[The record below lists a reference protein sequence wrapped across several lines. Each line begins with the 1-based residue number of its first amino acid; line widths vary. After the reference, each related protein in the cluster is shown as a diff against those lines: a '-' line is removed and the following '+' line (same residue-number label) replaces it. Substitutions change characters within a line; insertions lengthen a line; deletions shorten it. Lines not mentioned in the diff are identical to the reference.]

1 MTLPFN
7 PPSGDAA
14 TTLEGVLDRIVF
26 TNEENAWS
34 VVRLAVPGHRDLVTA
49 VGNLLGV
56 QPGENLRL
64 TGTWI
69 NDPKYGKQFRV
80 TSYATV
86 MPATITGIEKYLGS
100 GLIRGIGKVMAS
112 RLVKAFGME
121 TLDVIEN
128 RPHRLTEVEGIG
140 PKRSRDILRAWSE
153 QREIKEVMIF
163 LQSHGVSTHYAIK
176 IYKAYG
182 SQANRLVREN
192 PYRLAAD
199 VYGIGFKTADKIAS
213 ALGVPPDAP
222 QRIEAGT
229 LYLLGEGADRGHLY
243 LPRKTLVEEAEKL
256 LAAPAER
263 VELGVAAL
271 AETEQIVVESLVD
284 PAEQAVYL
292 KSLHAAEAGVAARL
306 RALLMQPPLPLEIDL
321 DRALDWFEKRERIAL
336 AREQRQAIRSGLT
349 RKVLVITGGP
359 GTGKTTLVRGIVE
372 ILEKK
377 RQRVL
382 LAAPTGRA
390 AKRLAEATGAEAVTL
405 HRLLE
410 FNAQTRQF
418 DRNREHPLS
427 CDLLIVDEVSMLDAV
442 LAYHLLRAVPDHGRL
457 ILVGDADQLP
467 SVGPGRVLADLIRSE
482 AVEVVKLSEIFR
494 QAERSLIVVNAHRVN
509 QGTMPIYESV
519 DSDGDFFFF
528 ERKEPG
534 EIVDTIAQLVTR
546 RIPSKFGFDPREQ
559 IQVLTPMNRGPLGT
573 ENLNG
578 VLRDL
583 LNPEGVMVT
592 RGGRSLRVGDKVMQV
607 RNNYDLEVFNG
618 DIGQVRKIDEVD
630 QVLTVAIDGREVT
643 YDFGSIDELVLAYA
657 CSIHKSQGSE
667 YPCVVVPLHTTH
679 YVMLQR
685 NLLYTALTRAKRL
698 AILVGEERALRIAV
712 GNRRVRARFSR
723 LAERLSAPV
732 GETIGGIAGSTSSP
746 DPFS

>member
-1 MTLPFN
+1 MTLPLDA
-7 PPSGDAA
+7 PDTRDAA

-34 VVRLAVPGHRDLVTA
+34 VVRLTVRGHRDPVTA

-64 TGTWI
+64 TGAWI
-69 NDPKYGKQFRV
+69 TDPKYGKQFRV
-80 TSYATV
+80 VSYATV
-86 MPATITGIEKYLGS
+86 VPATVTGIEKYLGS

-112 RLVKAFGME
+112 RLVKAFGLE
-121 TLDVIEN
+121 TLNIIEN
-128 RPHRLTEVEGIG
+128 LPHRLTEVEGIG
-140 PKRSRDILRAWSE
+140 PKRSREILRAWSE

-163 LQSHGVSTHYAIK
+163 LQSHGVSTHFAIK

-182 SQANRLVREN
+182 AQANELVREN

-199 VYGIGFKTADKIAS
+199 VYGIGFKTADRIAA

-229 LYLLGEGADRGHLY
+229 LYLLGEAADRGNLY
-243 LPRKTLVEEAEKL
+243 LPRKTLTEEAEKL
-256 LAAPAER
+256 LAAPAGR
-263 VELGVAAL
+263 VDQALAAL
-271 AETEQIVVESLVD
+271 AETEQIVLEPLVD

-292 KSLHAAEAGVAARL
+292 KSLHAAESGVAARL
-306 RALLMQPPLPLEIDL
+306 RALLAQPPLPLEIDL

-336 AREQRQAIRSGLT
+336 AREQRQAVLSGLT
-349 RKVLVITGGP
+349 RKVVVITGGP

-377 RQRVL
+377 QQKVL

-390 AKRLAEATGAEAVTL
+390 AKRLAEATGGEAATL

-410 FNAQTRQF
+410 FNPKTRLF

-427 CDLLIVDEVSMLDAV
+427 CDLLIVDEASMLDAM

-482 AVEVVKLSEIFR
+482 IVEVVRLTQIFR

-509 QGTMPIYESV
+509 QGTMPILESV
-519 DSDGDFFFF
+519 ESDGDFFFL
-528 ERKEPG
+528 ERKEPA
-534 EIVDTIAQLVTR
+534 EIVDTIGQLVAR
-546 RIPSKFGFDPREQ
+546 RIPARFGFDPLDQ
-559 IQVLTPMNRGPLGT
+559 IQVISPMNRGPLGT
-573 ENLNG
+573 ENLNA
-578 VLRDL
+578 VLRGL
-583 LNPEGVMVT
+583 LNPEGPMVT

-618 DIGQVRKIDEVD
+618 DIGRVRAIDEVD
-630 QVLTVAIDGREVT
+630 QIVKVSMDGREVA
-643 YDFGSIDELVLAYA
+643 YDFGSLDELVLAYA

-667 YPCVVVPLHTTH
+667 YPCVVIPLHTTH

-698 AILVGEERALRIAV
+698 AVLVGEERALRIAV
-712 GNRRVRARFSR
+712 GNRRVRSRFSR
-723 LAERLSAPV
+723 LAERLSGPAE
-732 GETIGGIAGSTSSP
+732 G
-746 DPFS
+746 

>member
-1 MTLPFN
+1 MTLPFAS
-7 PPSGDAA
+7 PSPDAA
-14 TTLEGVLDRIVF
+14 TTLEGVLEKVVF
-26 TNEENAWS
+26 ANEENAWS
-34 VVRLAVPGHRDLVTA
+34 VVRVTIPGHRDPVTA

-69 NDPKYGKQFRV
+69 NDPKYGRQFRV
-80 TSYATV
+80 ASYATV
-86 MPATITGIEKYLGS
+86 APATLVGIEKYLGS
-100 GLIRGIGKVMAS
+100 GLIRGIGKVMAA
-112 RLVKAFGME
+112 RLVAAFGLE

-128 RPHRLTEVEGIG
+128 RPARLTEVEGIG
-140 PKRSRDILRAWSE
+140 PKRSREILRAWNE

-176 IYKAYG
+176 IYKTYG
-182 SQANRLVREN
+182 PQAAELVKEN

-199 VYGIGFKTADKIAS
+199 VYGIGFKTADKIAA
-213 ALGVPPDAP
+213 ALGFAADAP

-229 LYLLGEGADRGHLY
+229 LYLLGQGADRGHLY
-243 LPRKTLVEEAEKL
+243 LPRQALLEEAEQL
-256 LAAPAER
+256 LSAPAAR
-263 VELGVAAL
+263 VEQAIAAL
-271 AETEQIVVESLVD
+271 AESEQIVVETLLD

-292 KSLHAAEAGVAARL
+292 KSLHAAETGIADRL
-306 RALLMQPPLPLEIDL
+306 RTLLVQPPLPLEIDL
-321 DRALDWFEKRERIAL
+321 DRALDWFESRERIAL
-336 AREQRQAIRSGLT
+336 ARQQRQAIRSGLT

-390 AKRLAEATGAEAVTL
+390 AKRLAEATGGEAATL

-410 FNAQTRQF
+410 FNPQTRQF
-418 DRNREHPLS
+418 DRNREHPLT

-442 LAYHLLRAVPDHGRL
+442 LAYHVLRAIPDHARL

-482 AVEVVKLSEIFR
+482 ATEVMRLTEIFR

-509 QGTMPIYESV
+509 QGLMPVLESV
-519 DSDGDFFFF
+519 DSDGDFFFV
-528 ERKEPG
+528 ERREPG
-534 EIVDTIAQLVTR
+534 EIIDTISQLVAR
-546 RIPSKFGFDPREQ
+546 RVPGRFGLDPKEQ
-559 IQVLTPMNRGPLGT
+559 IQVLTPTNRGPLGT
-573 ENLNG
+573 ESLNAA
-578 VLRDL
+578 LRDL
-583 LNPEGVMVT
+583 LNPEGATVT

-607 RNNYDLEVFNG
+607 RNNYELEVYNG
-618 DIGQVRKIDEVD
+618 DIGQVRSIDEVD
-630 QVLTVAIDGREVT
+630 QIVIVSFDGREVA
-643 YDFGSIDELVLAYA
+643 YDFGALDELVLSYA
-657 CSIHKSQGSE
+657 CTIHKAQGSE
-667 YPCVVVPLHTTH
+667 YPCVVIPLHSTH

-698 AILVGEERALRIAV
+698 AVLVGEERALRIAV
-712 GNRRVRARFSR
+712 ANRRVRPRFTR
-723 LAERLSAPV
+723 LAERLS
-732 GETIGGIAGSTSSP
+732 GGSGR
-746 DPFS
+746 

>member
-1 MTLPFN
+1 MILPSN

-14 TTLEGVLDRIVF
+14 TTLEGVLERVVF
-26 TNEENAWS
+26 ANEENAWS
-34 VVRLAVPGHRDLVTA
+34 VVRLTVPGHRDLVTA
-49 VGNLLGV
+49 VGNLLAV

-64 TGTWI
+64 TGAWI
-69 NDPKYGKQFRV
+69 NDAKYGKQFRV
-80 TSYATV
+80 ASYMTVVPATV
-86 MPATITGIEKYLGS
+86 TGIEKYLGS

-112 RLVKAFGME
+112 RLVKAFGLE

-140 PKRSRDILRAWSE
+140 PKRSGEIRRAWSE

-176 IYKAYG
+176 IYKTYG
-182 SQANRLVREN
+182 PQAGELVREN

-199 VYGIGFKTADKIAS
+199 VYGIGFKTADKIAA

-229 LYLLGEGADRGHLY
+229 LYLLGEGANGGHLY
-243 LPRKTLVEEAEKL
+243 LPRKTLTEEAEKL

-263 VELGVAAL
+263 VEQAIAAL
-271 AETEQIVVESLVD
+271 AETEQIVVEPLVD

-292 KSLHAAEAGVAARL
+292 KPLHAAESGVAARL
-306 RALLMQPPLPLEIDL
+306 RALLVQPPLPLEIDL

-336 AREQRQAIRSGLT
+336 AREQRQAVRSGLT

-359 GTGKTTLVRGIVE
+359 GTGKTTLVRGIVQ

-377 RQRVL
+377 QQKVL

-390 AKRLAEATGAEAVTL
+390 AKRLAEATGAEAATL

-410 FNAQTRQF
+410 FNPKTRQF
-418 DRNREHPLS
+418 DRNREHPLA
-427 CDLLIVDEVSMLDAV
+427 CDLLIVDEASMLDAV
-442 LAYHLLRAVPDHGRL
+442 LAHHLLRAVPDHGRL

-467 SVGPGRVLADLIRSE
+467 SVGPGRVLADLIRS
-482 AVEVVKLSEIFR
+482 ATVEVVRLTEIFR

-519 DSDGDFFFF
+519 DSDGDFFFL
-528 ERKEPG
+528 ERQDPA

-546 RIPSKFGFDPREQ
+546 RIPAKFGFDPREQ

-573 ENLNG
+573 ENLNA

-583 LNPEGVMVT
+583 LNPEGVTLT

-607 RNNYDLEVFNG
+607 RNNYELEVFNG
-618 DIGQVRKIDEVD
+618 DIGQVRAVHEIDQIV
-630 QVLTVAIDGREVT
+630 TVSIDGREVA

-667 YPCVVVPLHTTH
+667 YPCVVIPLHTTH

-698 AILVGEERALRIAV
+698 AVLVGEERALRIAV

-723 LAERLSAPV
+723 LAERLSGPAE
-732 GETIGGIAGSTSSP
+732 G
-746 DPFS
+746 

>member
-1 MTLPFN
+1 MTLPLN
-7 PPSGDAA
+7 PPSNDAA
-14 TTLEGVLDRIVF
+14 TTLEGVLERIVF

-34 VVRLAVPGHRDLVTA
+34 VVRLVVPGNRDLVTA

-64 TGTWI
+64 TGAWI

-86 MPATITGIEKYLGS
+86 VPATVGGIEKYLGS

-140 PKRSRDILRAWSE
+140 PKRSREILRAWSE

-182 SQANRLVREN
+182 PQANRLVREN

-199 VYGIGFKTADKIAS
+199 VYGIGFKTADKIAA
-213 ALGVPPDAP
+213 ALGIPADAP

-229 LYLLGEGADRGHLY
+229 LYLLGESADRGHLY

-263 VELGVAAL
+263 IEQAIAAL
-271 AETEQIVVESLVD
+271 AEIEQIVVEPLLD
-284 PAEQAVYL
+284 PAEQAVFL
-292 KSLHAAEAGVAARL
+292 KSLHAAESGVAMRI
-306 RALLMQPPLPLEIDL
+306 RALLVQPPLPLEIDL
-321 DRALDWFEKRERIAL
+321 DRAVDWFEKRERIAL

-359 GTGKTTLVRGIVE
+359 GTGKTTLVHGIVE

-377 RQRVL
+377 QQKVL

-390 AKRLAEATGAEAVTL
+390 AKRLAEATGAEAATL

-410 FNAQTRQF
+410 FNPKTRQF

-427 CDLLIVDEVSMLDAV
+427 CDLLIVDEASMLDTM

-482 AVEVVKLSEIFR
+482 SVEVVRLTEIFR

-509 QGTMPIYESV
+509 QGTMPILESV
-519 DSDGDFFFF
+519 DSNGDFFFL
-528 ERKEPG
+528 ERKEPE
-534 EIVDTIAQLVTR
+534 EIVATIAELVTR
-546 RIPSKFGFDPREQ
+546 RIPAKFGFNPLEQ

-573 ENLNG
+573 ENLNA

-583 LNPEGVMVT
+583 LNPEGPTVT
-592 RGGRSLRVGDKVMQV
+592 RGGRSLRAGDKVMQV

-618 DIGQVRKIDEVD
+618 DIGRVQAIAEVD
-630 QVLTVAIDGREVT
+630 QIVTVSMDGREVA

-657 CSIHKSQGSE
+657 CTIHKAQGSE
-667 YPCVVVPLHTTH
+667 YPCVVIPLHTAH
-679 YVMLQR
+679 FVMLQR

-698 AILVGEERALRIAV
+698 AVLVGEERALRIAV
-712 GNRRVRARFSR
+712 GNRRVRSRFTR
-723 LAERLSAPV
+723 LAERLAGPV
-732 GETIGGIAGSTSSP
+732 EG
-746 DPFS
+746 

>member
-1 MTLPFN
+1 MTLPLN
-7 PPSGDAA
+7 PPSSDAA
-14 TTLEGVLDRIVF
+14 TTLEGVLERIVF

-34 VVRLAVPGHRDLVTA
+34 VVRLVVPGHRDLVTA

-64 TGTWI
+64 TGAWI

-80 TSYATV
+80 ASYATV
-86 MPATITGIEKYLGS
+86 VPATVGGIEKYLGS

-112 RLVKAFGME
+112 RLVKAFGLE

-128 RPHRLTEVEGIG
+128 RPHRLKEVEGIG
-140 PKRSRDILRAWSE
+140 PKRSGEILRAWSE

-182 SQANRLVREN
+182 PQANRLVREN
-192 PYRLAAD
+192 PYRLATD
-199 VYGIGFKTADKIAS
+199 IYGIGFKTADKIAA
-213 ALGVPPDAP
+213 ALGIPPDAP

-229 LYLLGEGADRGHLY
+229 LYLLGESADRGHLY

-263 VELGVAAL
+263 IEQAIAAL
-271 AETEQIVVESLVD
+271 AETEQIVVEPLLD
-284 PAEQAVYL
+284 PAEQAVFL
-292 KSLHAAEAGVAARL
+292 KSLHAAESGVAMRI
-306 RALLMQPPLPLEIDL
+306 RALLVQPPLPLEIDL
-321 DRALDWFEKRERIAL
+321 DRAVDWFEKRERIAL

-359 GTGKTTLVRGIVE
+359 GTGKTTLVHGIVE

-377 RQRVL
+377 QQKVL

-390 AKRLAEATGAEAVTL
+390 AKRLAEATGAEAATL

-410 FNAQTRQF
+410 FNPKTRQF

-427 CDLLIVDEVSMLDAV
+427 CDLLIVDEASMLDTM

-482 AVEVVKLSEIFR
+482 SVEVVRLTEIFR

-509 QGTMPIYESV
+509 QGTMPILESV
-519 DSDGDFFFF
+519 DSNGDFFFL
-528 ERKEPG
+528 ERKEPE
-534 EIVDTIAQLVTR
+534 EIVATIGELVTR
-546 RIPSKFGFDPREQ
+546 RIPAKFGFNPLEQ

-573 ENLNG
+573 ENLNA

-583 LNPEGVMVT
+583 LNPEGPTVT
-592 RGGRSLRVGDKVMQV
+592 RGGRSLRAGDKVMQV

-618 DIGQVRKIDEVD
+618 DIGRVQAIAEVD
-630 QVLTVAIDGREVT
+630 QIVTVSMDGREVT

-657 CSIHKSQGSE
+657 CTIHKAQGSE
-667 YPCVVVPLHTTH
+667 YPCVVIPLHTTH
-679 YVMLQR
+679 FVMLQR

-698 AILVGEERALRIAV
+698 AVLVGEEKALRIAV
-712 GNRRVRARFSR
+712 GNRRVRSRFTR
-723 LAERLSAPV
+723 LAERLAEPA
-732 GETIGGIAGSTSSP
+732 GG
-746 DPFS
+746 